1 MSRSSNNNQLEI
13 KPIGSFLQTDA
24 DGFIVNTTSPE
35 KMQSA
40 WLPAVEMVKDVYQK
54 HYGEN
59 LHSVYIRG
67 SVAKG
72 EAIDNISD
80 IDSFAVVTVPYDDID
95 TSWVKDF
102 SKELI
107 KQFQFI
113 TGIEIGV
120 IPFEELKDHKATQI
134 MIKTQ
139 SICMYGEDL
148 ADTLPPLKPGIDAA
162 QHIKDIER
170 EINKT
175 EEWLQENRTDEE
187 IQQRCTWIM
196 KRIIRSG
203 FELVMERS
211 QKYTRDLYPCYEGFS
226 EYYPAKKEEM
236 YEALKL
242 AIEPTSDKKEFISI
256 LDNLGNWLV
265 HEIKTVFK

>member
-1 MSRSSNNNQLEI
+1 MYMNRPIINKI
-13 KPIGSFLQTDA
+13 KPIGSFFQTDV

-35 KMQSA
+35 KIQSA
-40 WLPAVEMVKDVYQK
+40 WLPAVEMVRDAYKK
-54 HYGEN
+54 HFGER

-80 IDSFAVVTVPYDDID
+80 IDSFAVVTLSHDDIE
-95 TSWVKDF
+95 TSWSKDF
-102 SKELI
+102 VREI
-107 KQFQFI
+107 IEQFPFVVGVE
-113 TGIEIGV
+113 TGA
-120 IPFEELKDHKATQI
+120 IPLEELKGHKGDRI

-139 SICMYGEDL
+139 SICVYGENL
-148 ADTLPPLKPGIDAA
+148 ADTLPPLKPGIDTA
-162 QHIKDIER
+162 QHIKGIER

-175 EEWLQENRTDEE
+175 KEWLQEERTNEE
-187 IQQRCTWIM
+187 VERHCTWIM

-226 EYYPAKKEEM
+226 GYYPEKKEEM
-236 YEALKL
+236 YEVLEL
-242 AIEPTSDKKEFISI
+242 AIEPTSDKKEIIAI

-265 HEIKTVFK
+265 KEVKIIFK

>member
-1 MSRSSNNNQLEI
+1 MDTV

-35 KMQSA
+35 KIQSV
-40 WLPAVEMVKDVYQK
+40 WLPAVEMVKEAYQK
-54 HYGEN
+54 HFGEH

-80 IDSFAVVTVPYDDID
+80 IDSFAVVTLPYDDID
-95 TSWVKDF
+95 TSWSKDF
-102 SKELI
+102 VREMTT
-107 KQFQFI
+107 QFPFI
-113 TGIEIGV
+113 VGVEIGA
-120 IPFEELKDHKATQI
+120 IPLEELEDHKGDRI

-139 SICMYGEDL
+139 SICVYGENL
-148 ADTLPPLKPGIDAA
+148 AETLPSLKPGIETA
-162 QHIKDIER
+162 QHIKGIER

-175 EEWLQENRTDEE
+175 KEWLQEDHTDEE
-187 IQQRCTWIM
+187 IKRRCTWIM

-226 EYYPAKKEEM
+226 EYYPEKKEEM
-236 YEALKL
+236 YEILKL
-242 AIEPTSDKKEFISI
+242 AIEPISDKKKIVMI
-256 LDNLGNWLV
+256 LDNLVAWLV
-265 HEIKTVFK
+265 EEISKVFKKN